1 MKKFITFIFLFM
13 GIFISKAQDLNSY
26 RFVVVPE
33 KFEFQKEPN
42 QYELNSLAKFLFE
55 KHGFEAFIEGED
67 MPLVFVQNRCEGLF
81 ANVANESGLF
91 RTRLVLTL
99 KDCNNRVVYTS
110 PEGTS
115 REKDFQTAFH
125 EALRNAFSP
134 LGNLNYNYKEA
145 IVSGRPEINRIEE
158 SETVIVEVIPQ
169 VDTIPQIPVPTEA
182 KVDLK
187 PDVKASVEKTPAGNL
202 NFTKEGISF
211 FLEQT
216 SSGYSFFQKDMAEPF
231 AALIKSSAGNNFI
244 YSSIT
249 SKGMAHF
256 DEKGNLIV
264 EVLNPQS
271 NTLETVLYKVQP

>member
-1 MKKFITFIFLFM
+1 MKKFITFIFLFT

-26 RFVVVPE
+26 RYVVVPE

-42 QYELNSLAKFLFE
+42 QYQLNSLAKFLFE
-55 KHGFEAFIEGED
+55 KHGFEAFIEGEE
-67 MPLVFVQNRCEGLF
+67 MPFEFVQNRCEGLF

-91 RTRLVLTL
+91 RTRLILTL

-110 PEGTS
+110 PEGKS
-115 REKDFQTAFH
+115 VEKDYQTAFH

-134 LGNLNYNYKEA
+134 LGNLNYNYKET
-145 IVSGRPEINRIEE
+145 IVSGRPEINRIQE
-158 SETVIVEVIPQ
+158 SETSKKEGIP
-169 VDTIPQIPVPTEA
+169 
-182 KVDLK
+182 KVDSTPQLLVQTEVRVDPK
-187 PDVKASVEKTPAGNL
+187 PEVTASVGKTPAANL
-202 NFTKEGISF
+202 NFSKGGIFF

-216 SSGYSFFQKDMAEPF
+216 SNGYSFFQKDMTEPF

-256 DEKGNLIV
+256 DEKGNLVV

-271 NTLETVLYKVQP
+271 NTLETVLYKVEP